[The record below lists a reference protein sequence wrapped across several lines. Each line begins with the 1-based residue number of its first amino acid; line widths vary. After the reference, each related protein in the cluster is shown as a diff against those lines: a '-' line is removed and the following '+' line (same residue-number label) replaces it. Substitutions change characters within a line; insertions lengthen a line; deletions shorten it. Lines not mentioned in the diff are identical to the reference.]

1 MMSMTEP
8 HVVVTPDETVDAGAI
23 TVLLV
28 EDNAADARLVREMLA
43 HAGTVPFR
51 VQHVLRLE
59 EALLRSGE
67 GGIAVILLDLSL
79 PDAQGLE
86 ALHRLR
92 AVTPDVP
99 IVVMSASSDEAL
111 AVQGVRDGAQDYL
124 VKGRVDTDLLVRALH
139 YAIERQAAEDE
150 RRDLLAQTH
159 AAQIEAAAAREADR
173 LKSELLSTV
182 SHELRTPLG
191 AIKGFATGLLAHG
204 ERLSDRE
211 SYEAVQ
217 MIDEAA
223 DRLIELIDHL
233 LQVQRLEAGRLDL
246 RRDAVDVAALVRA
259 VIAELAPTSAIHT
272 LTVDFQDAL
281 PPIVGDE
288 RHVRQILLN
297 LVGNAIKYSPQG
309 GRVEVIAVRSPDG
322 VELRVVDQGIGI
334 PRAELERVFERFHR
348 VDQSPT
354 RRIYGT
360 GLGLAIVKGVVEAQG
375 GRVWA
380 ESTGPG
386 QGSTFVVTLPVIDET
401 TDSAGEPT
409 SSGCPAIGAH
419 NP

>member
-1 MMSMTEP
+1 MDGG
-8 HVVVTPDETVDAGAI
+8 VI

-43 HAGTVPFR
+43 HAGTVPFQ

-67 GGIAVILLDLSL
+67 GDITVILLDLSL

-92 AVTPDVP
+92 ALAPDVP
-99 IVVMSASSDEAL
+99 IVVMSASRDEAL

-150 RRDLLAQTH
+150 RRDLLARTH
-159 AAQIEAAAAREADR
+159 AAQIEAAAAREADQ
-173 LKSELLSTV
+173 LKSERLSMV
-182 SHELRTPLG
+182 SHEMRTPLG
-191 AIKGFATGLLAHG
+191 MIKGFASGLLTYGKGLSAR
-204 ERLSDRE
+204 ERD
-211 SYEAVQ
+211 EAVQ

-223 DRLIELIDHL
+223 DRLIEFVDHL

-259 VIAELAPTSAIHT
+259 VIAEMAPTTAIHT
-272 LTVDFQDAL
+272 LTARLQDAL

-288 RHVRQILLN
+288 RYVRQILLN

-309 GRVEVIAVRSPDG
+309 GRVDVIAVRSTDA

-334 PRAELERVFERFHR
+334 PRAELARVFERFHR

-360 GLGLAIVKGVVEAQG
+360 GLGLAIVKGLVEAQG

-380 ESTGPG
+380 ESAGPR

-409 SSGCPAIGAH
+409 SSAALP
-419 NP
+419 